1 MTVKTLCIVKIEGV
15 GEYVTC
21 KEGDVRSLLF
31 GDNYFDVVVSG
42 VFVHMVGKEYGKR
55 KVEAAAERTRGRCGN
70 NFFYFSIV
78 DFKKKNYFLYLF
90 LSNNFFKIFCLTW
103 NFIFY

>member
-1 MTVKTLCIVKIEGV
+1 MTVKTLRIVKI
-15 GEYVTC
+15 EYVTC

-55 KVEAAAERTRGRCGN
+55 TVEAAAERTRGRCRN

-78 DFKKKNYFLYLF
+78 DLKKKNFLYLF
-90 LSNNFFKIFCLTW
+90 LSINFLRIFCLTW